1 MDPLS
6 ASLVTFG
13 VLLLLISWLYLLIVS
28 FKDDF
33 TWGLSSLF
41 LPPLSYFYSLF
52 ALEKAGA
59 SVVLAAIGGA
69 LIFFGL

>member
-1 MDPLS
+1 MEPLS
-6 ASLVTFG
+6 AVFMTFG
-13 VLLLLISWLYLLIVS
+13 VILLIVSWIYLLILS

-33 TWGLSSLF
+33 TWGLTTLF

-52 ALEKAGA
+52 AMKKAGE
-59 SVVLAAIGGA
+59 SLVLAGIGIV